1 MESLG
6 QIITPSQ
13 AAKMSGLSRATIM
26 RHIKQLKLI
35 ARRNNKNHW
44 VIEPADFDKWIEQQ
58 RNVKFKNESFS
69 NYSTDYNQ
77 KYKQERKI
85 LEAEMELKY
94 LKIELEKTKEIHKKL
109 EEEILALKLQT
120 REFRH
125 EAKEAWSL
133 IGEITRRTLLSD
145 ENNYEISEN
154 QRAVKHTTRISTQ
167 ANEAKEELT
176 DILILTDD
184 LRINADC
191 RNHPEDFSEEP
202 QIKNIF
208 IDSVNE
214 TLSPKKNFS
223 QISEERIKKLRRKLI
238 LLNQREKGDI
248 Q

>member
-1 MESLG
+1 MESLD
-6 QIITPSQ
+6 QIITPRK

-44 VIEPADFDKWIEQQ
+44 VIDPVDFDKWIEHQ
-58 RNVKFKNESFS
+58 RNLKFKNESVS
-69 NYSTDYNQ
+69 NYSTVYNQ
-77 KYKQERKI
+77 KYKQEREI
-85 LEAEMELKY
+85 LEAEIELKY
-94 LKIELEKTKEIHKKL
+94 LKIELEKTKEIHKRL
-109 EEEILALKLQT
+109 EEEISELKLQT
-120 REFRH
+120 REFRY

-133 IGEITRRTLLSD
+133 IGEITRRSLLSD

-154 QRAVKHTTRISTQ
+154 KRTVKHTTGNSTQ

-184 LRINADC
+184 LRINADIK
-191 RNHPEDFSEEP
+191 NHHEDFPEEL

-208 IDSVNE
+208 INSVNE
-214 TLSPKKNFS
+214 THLPKKDFS

-238 LLNQREKGDI
+238 LLNQTKKGDI
-248 Q
+248 

>member
-44 VIEPADFDKWIEQQ
+44 IIEPADFDKWIAQQ

-77 KYKQERKI
+77 KYKQERKV

-94 LKIELEKTKEIHKKL
+94 LKIELEKTKKIHKKL

-145 ENNYEISEN
+145 ENNYEIIKN
-154 QRAVKHTTRISTQ
+154 QRAVKHTTENSTQ
-167 ANEAKEELT
+167 AAEVKEELT
-176 DILILTDD
+176 DIFILTDD
-184 LRINADC
+184 LRINADIK
-191 RNHPEDFSEEP
+191 NHHEDFSEEL

-214 TLSPKKNFS
+214 THLPKKDFS

-238 LLNQREKGDI
+238 LLNQTKKGDI
-248 Q
+248 

>member
-1 MESLG
+1 MESLD
-6 QIITPSQ
+6 QIITPRK

-44 VIEPADFDKWIEQQ
+44 VIDPVDFDKWIEHQ
-58 RNVKFKNESFS
+58 RNLKFKNESVS
-69 NYSTDYNQ
+69 NYSTVYNQ
-77 KYKQERKI
+77 KYKQEREI
-85 LEAEMELKY
+85 LEAEIELKY

-133 IGEITRRTLLSD
+133 IGEITRRSLLSD
-145 ENNYEISEN
+145 DKNYEIIKN
-154 QRAVKHTTRISTQ
+154 QKTHKYTKGNRTR
-167 ANEAKEELT
+167 ANETKDKLT
-176 DILILTDD
+176 DVLILTDD
-184 LRINADC
+184 LRINADIK
-191 RNHPEDFSEEP
+191 NHHEDFSEEL

-214 TLSPKKNFS
+214 THLPKKDFS
-223 QISEERIKKLRRKLI
+223 QISEERIKKLRQKLI
-238 LLNQREKGDI
+238 LLNQTKKGDI
-248 Q
+248 

>member
-1 MESLG
+1 MESLA

-44 VIEPADFDKWIEQQ
+44 VIEPADFAKWIEQQ
-58 RNVKFKNESFS
+58 RNVKFKNESVS

-77 KYKQERKI
+77 KYKQERKF
-85 LEAEMELKY
+85 LEAEIELKY
-94 LKIELEKTKEIHKKL
+94 LKIEVEKTKEIHKKL
-109 EEEILALKLQT
+109 EEEISELKLQT

-145 ENNYEISEN
+145 DKNYEIIKK
-154 QRAVKHTTRISTQ
+154 QRAVKHTTGNSTQ
-167 ANEAKEELT
+167 AAEVKEELT
-176 DILILTDD
+176 DIFILTDD
-184 LRINADC
+184 LRLNADSK
-191 RNHPEDFSEEP
+191 NHREDFSEEL

-214 TLSPKKNFS
+214 THLPKKDFS

-238 LLNQREKGDI
+238 LLNQTKKGDI
-248 Q
+248 